1 MAERERSN
9 DRNAETVESRMP
21 VRRKRS
27 VLSTKSEAYNAV
39 IGVYIVGVYIVDI
52 YMYGVY
58 VSWLST

>member
-1 MAERERSN
+1 M
-9 DRNAETVESRMP
+9 ESPMP

-39 IGVYIVGVYIVDI
+39 IGVYIVGVNIVDI